1 MKVAITGGIGSGK
14 SYVCRILEKHG
25 VKVYDCD
32 AGAKRLM
39 RSDAQLQM
47 ALRKLVGD
55 EVYRA
60 ETVSSDTESVS
71 LDTESVSSDTESSR
85 GAVSCYVLQ
94 KPVLAKF
101 LLASEENKQAVN
113 DVVHPAVA
121 RDFEQSG
128 YDWLESAILFDSG
141 FDRRT
146 HFDYVV
152 CVTAPVSV
160 RLQRIMQR
168 DHITEEK
175 AQEWIDAV
183 MPQEQLVARSD
194 FEIVND
200 GVGNVEEQ
208 VERLLASLSE

>member
-1 MKVAITGGIGSGK
+1 MAMKKIAITGGIGSGK

-39 RSDAQLQM
+39 RSDSELQTKLK
-47 ALRKLVGD
+47 ALVGT
-55 EVYRA
+55 EVYDATGR
-60 ETVSSDTESVS
+60 
-71 LDTESVSSDTESSR
+71 
-85 GAVSCYVLQ
+85 LQ

-101 LLASEENKQAVN
+101 LLASEANKQAIN

-121 RDFEQSG
+121 RDFEQS
-128 YDWLESAILFDSG
+128 DCAWLESAILFDSG
-141 FDRRT
+141 FDKRT

-152 CVTAPVSV
+152 CVTAPIPV

-168 DHITEEK
+168 DHISQEK
-175 AQEWIDAV
+175 AQQWIDAV
-183 MPQEQLVARSD
+183 MPQEELAARSD

-200 GVGNVEEQ
+200 GVTDLEKQ
-208 VERLLASLSE
+208 VEALLGKLNKK